1 MAEPIRVL
9 HVVTH
14 MNRGGLETMIMNYYR
29 HIDRTKIQFDFLTHR
44 DGKKDYD
51 DEIQKLGGKIYHLP
65 PLNPLDKKGYL
76 KKLDDFFRE
85 HPEYKV
91 VHSHLDCMSAYPL
104 RTAKKYGV
112 PVRIAHSHNT
122 SQERNLK
129 YLIKL
134 YSRSLIPKYATD
146 LFACGEEAG
155 KWMFKNRSFVVMR
168 NAIDAQKFVY
178 NSEVAKQKREEL
190 GIEDKF
196 VFGHVGRF
204 NLQKNH
210 EFLIEIFNEVCKR
223 NENAVLLLVGTGEL
237 EEKIHEKVRNL
248 GLNEKVMFLG
258 VREDIP
264 ELMQAMDVFVFPS
277 LFEGL
282 PVTLVEAQAA
292 GLPCVVSGTI
302 TKEID
307 IIGKM
312 RFLDINGTTFEWA
325 KEIEK
330 KRERKKEACHMIEE
344 KGFDIKKNAEWFQKF
359 ILQKSG
365 NSLESEKYR
374 GEI

>member
-85 HPEYKV
+85 HSEYKV

-104 RTAKKYGV
+104 RAAKKYGV

-196 VFGHVGRF
+196 VLGHVGRF

-223 NENAVLLLVGTGEL
+223 NENAVLLLAGTGEL

-307 IIGKM
+307 IIENM

-325 KEIEK
+325 EEIEK
-330 KRERKKEACHMIEE
+330 KRERGKESCHMIEE
-344 KGFDIKKNAEWFQKF
+344 KGFDIKKNAEWLIEQYQGK
-359 ILQKSG
+359 LGG
-365 NSLESEKYR
+365 NR
-374 GEI
+374 

>member
-1 MAEPIRVL
+1 MISEPIRVL

-29 HIDRTKIQFDFLTHR
+29 HIDKTRIQFDFLTHR

-51 DEIQKLGGKIYHLP
+51 DEILKLGGKIYHLP
-65 PLNPLDKKGYL
+65 PLNPFDYKGYL
-76 KKLDDFFRE
+76 KKLDEFFQE
-85 HPEYKV
+85 HREYKI
-91 VHSHLDCMSAYPL
+91 VHSHLDCMSTYPL
-104 RTAKKYGV
+104 RAAKKYGV

-129 YLIKL
+129 YLVKL
-134 YSRSLIPKYATD
+134 YSRSLIPRYATD

-155 KWMFKNRSFVVMR
+155 KWMFKNHSFVVMR
-168 NAIDAQKFVY
+168 NAIDAEKFAY
-178 NSEVAKQKREEL
+178 NSETARKKREEL

-196 VFGHVGRF
+196 VLGHVGRF

-210 EFLIEIFNEVCKR
+210 EFLIDIFNEVCKQ
-223 NENAVLLLVGTGEL
+223 NENAVLLLIGTGEL
-237 EEKIHEKVRNL
+237 KEEIHEKVRNL
-248 GLNEKVMFLG
+248 GLDEKVMFLG

-292 GLPCVVSGTI
+292 GLSCVVSGTI
-302 TKEID
+302 TQEID
-307 IIGKM
+307 ITENISFIALEKSAKEWADKILKNKYL
-312 RFLDINGTTFEWA
+312 RKNELDIIKNN
-325 KEIEK
+325 K
-330 KRERKKEACHMIEE
+330 
-344 KGFDIKKNAEWFQKF
+344 FDIYENVRWLEKFYIKKWS
-359 ILQKSG
+359 I
-365 NSLESEKYR
+365 R
-374 GEI
+374 WD

>member
-1 MAEPIRVL
+1 MSEPIRVL

-44 DGKKDYD
+44 AGKKDYD

-65 PLNPLDKKGYL
+65 PLNPFDKKGYL
-76 KKLDDFFRE
+76 KKLDEFFRG
-85 HPEYKV
+85 HREYKI

-104 RTAKKYGV
+104 RAAKKYGV

-129 YLIKL
+129 YLVKL

-146 LFACGEEAG
+146 LFACGEKAG
-155 KWMFKNRSFVVMR
+155 EWMFKNQSFVIMR
-168 NAIDAQKFVY
+168 NAIDSEKFVY
-178 NSEVAKQKREEL
+178 DPEIAKQEKQSL

-196 VFGHVGRF
+196 VLGHVGRF

-210 EFLIEIFNEVCKR
+210 EFLIETFSEVYKQ
-223 NENAVLLLVGTGEL
+223 NKNAVLLLIGTGEL
-237 EEKIHEKVRNL
+237 EERIHEKVRNL
-248 GLNEKVMFLG
+248 GLNDKVMFLG

-292 GLPCVVSGTI
+292 GLPCVISDTI

-307 IIGKM
+307 IIKKVKV
-312 RFLDINGTTFEWA
+312 LDINGEISEWV
-325 KEIEK
+325 KEIMKEK
-330 KRERKKEACHMIEE
+330 EREKEAYHMLE
-344 KGFDIKKNAEWFQKF
+344 KEGFDIKKNAEWLAEQYQRR
-359 ILQKSG
+359 LGG
-365 NSLESEKYR
+365 NE
-374 GEI
+374 

>member
-29 HIDRTKIQFDFLTHR
+29 HIDRNKIQFDFLTHR
-44 DGKKDYD
+44 DRKKDYD
-51 DEIQKLGGKIYHLP
+51 DEIQSLGGRIYHLP

-85 HPEYKV
+85 HPEYKI

-104 RTAKKYGV
+104 RAAKKYGV

-129 YLIKL
+129 YLVKL

-146 LFACGEEAG
+146 LYACGEEAG
-155 KWMFKNRSFVVMR
+155 KWMFKNRPFVVMR

-178 NSEVAKQKREEL
+178 NSEIAKQKKEEL
-190 GIEDKF
+190 GIEEKF
-196 VFGHVGRF
+196 VLGHVGRF

-210 EFLIEIFNEVCKR
+210 EFLINIFNEVCKQK
-223 NENAVLLLVGTGEL
+223 ENAVLLLVGTGEL

-292 GLPCVVSGTI
+292 GLPCVVSETI
-302 TKEID
+302 TKEIA
-307 IIGKM
+307 IIDNM
-312 RFLDINGTTFEWA
+312 RFLEINGTTSRWVE
-325 KEIEK
+325 EIEK
-330 KRERKKEACHMIEE
+330 KREREKESYRMIE
-344 KGFDIKKNAEWFQKF
+344 KAGFDIKKNAEWLTEQYQTK
-359 ILQKSG
+359 LGG
-365 NSLESEKYR
+365 NR
-374 GEI
+374 

>member
-51 DEIQKLGGKIYHLP
+51 DEILKLGGKIYHLP
-65 PLNPLDKKGYL
+65 PLNPFDKKGYL

-85 HPEYKV
+85 HPEYKI

-104 RTAKKYGV
+104 RAAKKYGV
-112 PVRIAHSHNT
+112 PVRVAHSHNT

-129 YLIKL
+129 YLVKL

-155 KWMFKNRSFVVMR
+155 KWMFKNRPFIVMR
-168 NAIDAQKFVY
+168 NAIDAEKFVY
-178 NSEVAKQKREEL
+178 NSEVAHQKREEL
-190 GIEDKF
+190 GIGDKF
-196 VFGHVGRF
+196 VLGHVGRF

-210 EFLIEIFNEVCKR
+210 EFLIDVFNEVCKQ

-237 EEKIHEKVRNL
+237 EEKIREKVRDL

-258 VREDIP
+258 VREDIQ

-307 IIGKM
+307 IVENM
-312 RFLDINGTTFEWA
+312 RFLDINGTISEWV

-330 KRERKKEACHMIEE
+330 KREREKETYRMIEE
-344 KGFDIKKNAEWFQKF
+344 AGFDIKKNAEWLTEQYQRK
-359 ILQKSG
+359 LGG
-365 NSLESEKYR
+365 NR
-374 GEI
+374 

>member
-1 MAEPIRVL
+1 
-9 HVVTH
+9 
-14 MNRGGLETMIMNYYR
+14 MIMNYYR

-85 HPEYKV
+85 HPEYKI
-91 VHSHLDCMSAYPL
+91 VHSHLDCMSTYPL
-104 RTAKKYGV
+104 RAAKKYGV

-129 YLIKL
+129 YLVKL

-146 LFACGEEAG
+146 FFACGEEAG
-155 KWMFKNRSFVVMR
+155 KWMFKNRPFIVMR
-168 NAIDAQKFVY
+168 NAIDAEKFVY
-178 NSEVAKQKREEL
+178 NLEVAQQKKEEL

-196 VFGHVGRF
+196 VLGHIGRF

-210 EFLIEIFNEVCKR
+210 EFLVDIFNEVCKQ
-223 NENAVLLLVGTGEL
+223 NENTVLLLIGTGEL

-282 PVTLVEAQAA
+282 PVTLIEAQAA

-307 IIGKM
+307 IAENIAFITLEKS
-312 RFLDINGTTFEWA
+312 TKEWA
-325 KEIEK
+325 GKILKDRYLRKNELDTI
-330 KRERKKEACHMIEE
+330 RENK
-344 KGFDIKKNAEWFQKF
+344 FDIYENVIWLERFY
-359 ILQKSG
+359 IKSG
-365 NSLESEKYR
+365 V
-374 GEI
+374 

>member
-44 DGKKDYD
+44 EGKKDYD
-51 DEIQKLGGKIYHLP
+51 DEILKLGGKIYHLP
-65 PLNPLDKKGYL
+65 PLNPFDKKGYL

-85 HPEYKV
+85 HPEYKI

-104 RTAKKYGV
+104 KAAKKHGV

-155 KWMFKNRSFVVMR
+155 KWMFKSCPFVVMR

-178 NSEVAKQKREEL
+178 DSEAAKQKREEL

-196 VFGHVGRF
+196 VLGHVGRF

-210 EFLIEIFNEVCKR
+210 ELLIEIFNEVCKR
-223 NENAVLLLVGTGEL
+223 NEKAVLLLVGTGEL
-237 EEKIHEKVRNL
+237 EEKIREKVRNL

-258 VREDIP
+258 VRGDIP
-264 ELMQAMDVFVFPS
+264 ELMQAMDMFVFPS

-292 GLPCVVSGTI
+292 GLPCVVSDTI
-302 TKEID
+302 TKEIN
-307 IIGKM
+307 IIDNM
-312 RFLDINGTTFEWA
+312 RFLEINGAASKWA
-325 KEIEK
+325 EEIEK
-330 KRERKKEACHMIEE
+330 KGERKKEAYKMIEE
-344 KGFDIKKNAEWFQKF
+344 AGFDIKRNAEWLQKF
-359 ILQKSG
+359 YFAK
-365 NSLESEKYR
+365 
-374 GEI
+374 

>member
-29 HIDRTKIQFDFLTHR
+29 HIDRNKIQFDFLTHR
-44 DGKKDYD
+44 DRKKDYD
-51 DEIQKLGGKIYHLP
+51 DEIQSLGGRIYHLP

-85 HPEYKV
+85 HPEYKI

-104 RTAKKYGV
+104 RAAKKYGV

-146 LFACGEEAG
+146 LYACGEEAG
-155 KWMFKNRSFVVMR
+155 KWMFKNRPFVVMR

-178 NSEVAKQKREEL
+178 NSEIAKQKKEEL
-190 GIEDKF
+190 GIEDEF
-196 VFGHVGRF
+196 VLGHVGRF

-210 EFLIEIFNEVCKR
+210 EFLINIFNEVCKQK
-223 NENAVLLLVGTGEL
+223 ENAVLLLVGTGEL

-292 GLPCVVSGTI
+292 GLPCVVSETI

-307 IIGKM
+307 IIDNM
-312 RFLDINGTTFEWA
+312 RFLEINGTTSRWVE
-325 KEIEK
+325 EIEK
-330 KRERKKEACHMIEE
+330 KREREKESYRMIE
-344 KGFDIKKNAEWFQKF
+344 KAGFDIKKNVEWLTEQYQTR
-359 ILQKSG
+359 LGG
-365 NSLESEKYR
+365 NR
-374 GEI
+374 